1 MTEEEYK
8 KFLEDISNNDIIGGI
23 LKCILPVIMLIWLG
37 IIVAGI
43 IWLIIN
49 F

>member
-8 KFLEDISNNDIIGGI
+8 KKLEDISNSDIIGSI
-23 LKCILPVIMLIWLG
+23 LKCIVPVIMLIWVG